1 MTASPNTAHARV
13 QRVPEQWPIVHLESE
28 IPEWEHL
35 AVDGHVAHSRRL
47 TIGDLGLLGVEE
59 REIDVHCVWGWSRPA
74 VRWTGV
80 GVDRVLALAGVQGS
94 HVTVQAAS
102 DEYSACLPVFDAAR
116 GFLAWARDG
125 EPLVPEEGGPLRFVP
140 PPELWGYKGVK
151 WVQRLTVGD
160 RFVPGFWES
169 RIGDPV
175 GRIPTDEVVLP

>member
-1 MTASPNTAHARV
+1 VTAVPARV

-28 IPEWEHL
+28 IPAWSHL

-47 TIGDLGLLGVEE
+47 TLDDLALLGVEE
-59 REIDVHCVWGWSRPA
+59 REIDFHCVWGWSRPA

-80 GVDRVLALAGVQGS
+80 GVGRVLALAGVQGS

-102 DEYSACLPVFDAAR
+102 DEYSACLPVEDAAR

-151 WVQRLTVGD
+151 WAQRLTVSD

-175 GRIPTDEVVLP
+175 GRIPRDEVVLP